1 MTDFSDSI
9 KGAFGGSSAKWDGF
23 QGFTREDG
31 TEVTAETQ
39 RAKAELIGKL
49 TAMAEDEANTMAAR
63 AAYAEKAERLMRQYR
78 VDEEYVISS
87 GQAQVLPQRFEI
99 TLVEYLGSYYA
110 NSFRDNYMEIW
121 REISNHAGL
130 KSHTEYRYD
139 KDGDDGVKN
148 RIVAVGYGYEIDI
161 RLAQFL
167 WTAAHLTFATR
178 IDVKVDPNL
187 SDQLNCYYMRG
198 SGMERND
205 IAEKLWASART
216 DGPAHGKVQKLYLAE
231 CAARGE
237 QPTVGGKGFQAARY
251 REAYAEGFCDQFG
264 HRLRDARSA
273 VDVQQGGLALHGR
286 AERIAEAYYTE
297 WEDRRPEPVDPE
309 ARAKRRAASQA
320 RWDAEDAERLECKR
334 SGRCSRAKSGECRKH
349 RTYHATA
356 ADRERWARQENA
368 PERMAGRRAGVAA
381 ASSVEFRRTAG
392 ERTHKAPSAERTALG
407 S

>member
-1 MTDFSDSI
+1 MTDF
-9 KGAFGGSSAKWDGF
+9 
-23 QGFTREDG
+23 QGFKREDG
-31 TEVTAETQ
+31 TEVTPEQQA
-39 RAKAELIGKL
+39 AKAELIGKL
-49 TAMAEDEANTMAAR
+49 TAMSEDESLSREAR
-63 AAYAEKAERLMRQYR
+63 ASYAEKAEQLMREYR
-78 VDEEYVISS
+78 VDEEYVISTGES
-87 GQAQVLPQRFEI
+87 QVVPIKFEI

-110 NSFRDNYMEIW
+110 NTFRDNYMEIW
-121 REISNHAGL
+121 REISQHAGL

-139 KDGDDGVKN
+139 SDDDNAARN

-205 IAEKLWASART
+205 IAWQLWSSAYT
-216 DGPAHGKVQKLYLAE
+216 DGAAHGKVQKLYLAE
-231 CAARGE
+231 CKLRGE
-237 QPTVGGKGFQAARY
+237 EPTVGGKGFQAARY

-273 VDVQQGGLALHGR
+273 VDAKQGGLVLHGR
-286 AERIAEAYYTE
+286 AERVAEAYYTE

-309 ARAKRRAASQA
+309 ARAKRREAMQA
-320 RWDAEDAERLECKR
+320 RWDAEDEERRKCKE
-334 SGRCSRAKSGECRKH
+334 SGRCARAKSGECRKH

-356 ADRERWARQENA
+356 ADRQRWARQERA
-368 PERMAGRRAGVAA
+368 PERIAGRRAGVAA

-392 ERTHKAPSAERTALG
+392 ERTHKAPRAEERTALG